1 MKLLII
7 RHGDPD
13 YSVDNLTEQGRRE
26 AQALADFLMR
36 DPVDRIFSSPLGR
49 AKATAAYTADAL
61 KLPVTIEPW
70 SAELGLRAKGLGLMA
85 WDVHAHLLGED
96 RCSMQVLQPHLDAQ
110 EYEAVQSEF
119 SRVSAESD
127 RFLAGL
133 GYVRE
138 GGLYRAKESSRERI
152 AFFCHGG
159 FGLTWLAHLLCVPLP
174 VMWGGFFLPTSSI
187 TEILFDEREPG
198 VVTPRC
204 IGMGMLPHLPA
215 AGLRPGRS
223 GIKANC
229 D

>member
-13 YSVDNLTEQGRRE
+13 YSIDNLTEQGRRE
-26 AQALADFLMR
+26 AQALADFLR
-36 DPVDRIFSSPLGR
+36 REPVDRIFSSPLGR

-61 KLPVTIEPW
+61 KLPVTVEPW

-85 WDVHAHLLGED
+85 WDIHAHLLGEQ
-96 RCSMQVLQPHLDAQ
+96 RNEPAALRPHLEPQ
-110 EYEAVQSEF
+110 EYDAILADVA
-119 SRVSAESD
+119 RIRAESD

-133 GYVRE
+133 GYERD
-138 GGLYRAKESSRERI
+138 GGAYRVAQENRERV

-174 VMWGGFFLPTSSI
+174 AMWGGFFLPTSSI
-187 TEILFDEREPG
+187 TEVLFDERLPG
-198 VVTPRC
+198 LATPRC
-204 IGMGMLPHLPA
+204 LGLGMLPHLPA

-223 GIKANC
+223 GIKANF